1 MIRIC
6 WGFFGIVWNI
16 YICDKGKKN
25 RRCLP
30 DLFVVAGLSTESG
43 NAFPHVFFETNQSAN
58 IQNIDT

>member
-1 MIRIC
+1 MLGILWYCLEYIYVIRA
-6 WGFFGIVWNI
+6 
-16 YICDKGKKN
+16 KKN